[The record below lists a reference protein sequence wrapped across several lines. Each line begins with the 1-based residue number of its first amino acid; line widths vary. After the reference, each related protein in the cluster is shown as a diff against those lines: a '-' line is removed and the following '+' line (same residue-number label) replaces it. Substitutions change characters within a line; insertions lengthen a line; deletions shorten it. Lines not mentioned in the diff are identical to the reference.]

1 MAARDRKD
9 DWTMTRFITLAT
21 VSALG
26 LAVAGCAG
34 QPRQLSAANNT
45 SVYSMHQPVVEH
57 TNYVLDL
64 NAQGDRVS
72 EAELERLAAW
82 FDSIELRYGDK
93 LSLDDGGAY
102 STGARADIARLL
114 AEYSLTLE
122 PGAPVSQGTVPQG
135 SVRIIASRSSASV
148 PGCPEWGD
156 PGIDSPVRTGTN
168 YGCAT
173 NSNLAS
179 MIANPDDLIHGR
191 GAAPGGAQTAGRAI
205 RVYREN
211 QPTGRQGLQQTTTT
225 SGR

>member
-1 MAARDRKD
+1 
-9 DWTMTRFITLAT
+9 MTRFHTLAA

-45 SVYSMHQPVVEH
+45 SVYSLHQPVVEH
-57 TNYVLDL
+57 TNYVFDV

-72 EAELERLAAW
+72 QAELDRLAAW
-82 FDSIELRYGDK
+82 FESIELRYGDK
-93 LSLDDGGAY
+93 LSLDDGGAH
-102 STGARADIARLL
+102 SAGARADIARLL
-114 AEYSLTLE
+114 GEYGLALE
-122 PGAPVSQGTVPQG
+122 PGAPVTQGTVPQG
-135 SVRIIASRSSASV
+135 AVRVVASRSSASV

-191 GAAPGGAQTAGRAI
+191 GGADGGAQTAGRAI
-205 RVYREN
+205 RVYRER
-211 QPTGRQGLQQTTTT
+211 QPSGRQGLQETTT
-225 SGR
+225 SQQGR